1 MKKRIV
7 TISIIFAL
15 AVLLVFSLSACDFIS
30 DLFGSGKDDSS
41 DYALIYYYMDGVNG
55 ERQTLSVEKGIMFSI
70 PNIPQKAGYDLVGF
84 FDSEIGGTKYANSRG
99 ESLSP
104 YYEEG
109 DIALYAHWEAKEYD
123 IVIFDA
129 QEPNHELASISVA
142 YDSKINSFPMINDK
156 IGYAFIGV
164 YDGTDK
170 ATSTCYSTNNDWLR
184 VKKTFTFSEF
194 NVSTNNEVILYA
206 IYEPGEF
213 YTVDFFDDND
223 ILLSRKSVP
232 YGTKINSSDKNEY
245 TPKLDSFNTEYRTL
259 VGWSPEKDSTQP
271 IDIEV
276 NSNMQIYGV
285 WNYSIKFDLS
295 NGEKLKNGKTETQ
308 GRLNAKIEIPTLYE
322 KQGYTFV
329 GWTIDSKPLEPYM
342 PKAGGKAT
350 PVWRANDYT
359 IVVYDA
365 RNPVVELA
373 RITATYDKELSS
385 VPDLDTE
392 SGYLFTGLYNTS
404 NKKDGVCFFEKNKW
418 KDDKKVFNFSEYT
431 LSDNGNVELF
441 AMYVRL
447 FNVNYNLNGG
457 VNSKDNPALIRE
469 DEMLYLSDAT
479 KSGYHFMGWYRDE
492 NHTGERVTLMFVDDA
507 KDITLYAYY
516 ESSSYFSIS
525 KHIRE
530 RSVKINR
537 WNNHI
542 WDIVNFTIDI
552 PYETLKKAGYT
563 KVNIVALVEMSEI
576 PKRSNVVNRFE
587 IKAPNDASL
596 GYFESIHVGDWGY
609 HRFEVKN
616 VDISRLYISGNSYQ
630 IKVGYACK
638 NNQNNQDWNLGN
650 VKVEI
655 TLVK

>member
-1 MKKRIV
+1 MKKRVVILSV
-7 TISIIFAL
+7 IFAV
-15 AVLLVFSLSACDFIS
+15 AVLLVISLSGCDFIS
-30 DLFGSGKDDSS
+30 DLFGSGKDDSP
-41 DYALIYYYMDGVNG
+41 DYALIYYYMDGGNG
-55 ERQTLSVEKGIMFSI
+55 ERLTLSVEKGKMFSI
-70 PNIPQKAGYDLVGF
+70 PNIPQKTGYDLVGF

-104 YYEEG
+104 YYDES

-129 QEPNHELASISVA
+129 QEPNRELASISVC
-142 YDSKINSFPMINDK
+142 YDSKIQSFPMINDK

-170 ATSTCYSTNNDWLR
+170 TSSTCYSTSNDWLR
-184 VKKTFTFSEF
+184 DKKKFTFSEF
-194 NVSTNNEVILYA
+194 NVSKNNEVILYA

-213 YTVDFFDDND
+213 YTIDFFDDND
-223 ILLSRKSVP
+223 ILLARKAVP
-232 YGTKINSSDKNEY
+232 YGTKITSSDKNEY

-259 VGWSPEKDSTQP
+259 LGWSPEKDSTQP

-276 NSNMQIYGV
+276 NSNMNIYGV
-285 WNYSIKFDLS
+285 WNYSIKFELS
-295 NGEKLKNGKTETQ
+295 NGEELKSGKTEVQ

-329 GWTIDSKPLEPYM
+329 GWTIDSKFLEPYM
-342 PKAGGKAT
+342 PKAGGEAT

-359 IVVYDA
+359 IVIYDA
-365 RNPVVELA
+365 RNPVVELV
-373 RITATYDKELSS
+373 RLTATYDKELSS

-392 SGYLFTGLYNTS
+392 SGYRFTGLYNTS
-404 NKKDGVCFFEKNKW
+404 SKKDGICFFEKNSW
-418 KDDKKVFNFSEYT
+418 KDNKKVFNFSEYA
-431 LSDNGNVELF
+431 LSDNGNVKLF

-447 FNVNYNLNGG
+447 FNINYNLNDGI
-457 VNSKDNPALIRE
+457 NSKDNPMVIRE

-479 KSGYHFMGWYRDE
+479 KSGYHFMGWYTDE
-492 NHTGERVTLMFVDDA
+492 NHTGERVTLLYVENS

-516 ESSSYFSIS
+516 ESSSYFTIS

-530 RSVKINR
+530 RSVKIYKR
-537 WNNHI
+537 NNYI

-576 PKRSNVVNRFE
+576 PKRNNVVNRVE
-587 IKAPNDASL
+587 IKTPSDASL
-596 GYFESIHVGDWGY
+596 GYFESIHEGDWGY

-616 VDISRLYISGNSYQ
+616 VDISRLYISGSNYQ
-630 IKVGYACK
+630 IKVGYACFNK
-638 NNQNNQDWNLGN
+638 NYQDWNLGN